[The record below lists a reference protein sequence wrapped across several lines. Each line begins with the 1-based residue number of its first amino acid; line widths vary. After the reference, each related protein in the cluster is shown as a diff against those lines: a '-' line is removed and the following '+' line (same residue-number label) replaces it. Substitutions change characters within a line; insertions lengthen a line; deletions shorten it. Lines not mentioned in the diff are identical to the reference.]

1 MRTHL
6 KIPPTFSR
14 PDLRSASA
22 VRQRSR
28 TFRHLSVA
36 GAVVMC
42 AMAGEPVLKPIFN
55 GRDLAG
61 WSVGSEG
68 PSANLNWRVENGVI
82 VGESNE
88 KLVGSNLAT
97 EKSYGDF
104 VLEFEGRW
112 TGAEI
117 DTGVIIR
124 LPQIQFQIG
133 VSRSMARDM
142 TGSWCLS
149 PDNPVRYPES
159 GQAKDWEKHFKAGA
173 WNTYRIEVR
182 GAIFTAWIN
191 GHQVS
196 RYSDSKYA
204 APAPLRL
211 QFHGGLKMKLEFRKL
226 RLAEL

>member
-6 KIPPTFSR
+6 KIPPTFSC

-22 VRQRSR
+22 VRQCARIIR
-28 TFRHLSVA
+28 RFIVA
-36 GAVVMC
+36 GVVVMC

-68 PSANLNWRVENGVI
+68 PAANLNWRVENGVI

-112 TGAEI
+112 TGAEK
-117 DTGVIIR
+117 
-124 LPQIQFQIG
+124 IG
-133 VSRSMARDM
+133 RASCRERV
-142 TGSWCLS
+142 CQY
-149 PDNPVRYPES
+149 V
-159 GQAKDWEKHFKAGA
+159 
-173 WNTYRIEVR
+173 
-182 GAIFTAWIN
+182 
-191 GHQVS
+191 
-196 RYSDSKYA
+196 
-204 APAPLRL
+204 
-211 QFHGGLKMKLEFRKL
+211 
-226 RLAEL
+226 